1 VHDYV
6 AGKADWFAAGLP
18 REGERASIAR
28 AGDAVRR
35 DVATCR
41 LGDRVGDVA
50 RRLRATGARGCFVT
64 TEDGVLLGRLPEQQL
79 DGDPD
84 ATAETVMT
92 PGPLTIR
99 PDRALDAVRERFRER
114 GVEEVTVTT
123 PDGVLVGVLEIP
135 DVATPPS
142 EADDASCDCGA

>member
-64 TEDGVLLGRLPEQQL
+64 TEDG
-79 DGDPD
+79 
-84 ATAETVMT
+84 